1 MGFCEAGFILKEL
14 VLVGRWSLLFILL
27 TQVFL
32 LGVFLVYHDPFPFLF
47 VNFSGQN
54 FFTYSHVTFFWGVG
68 VPEILIGDVVRIWCL
83 FLVGMWQVD
92 HQGGGFTGVDHFF

>member
-54 FFTYSHVTFFWGVG
+54 FFYVLS
-68 VPEILIGDVVRIWCL
+68 CN
-83 FLVGMWQVD
+83 FLL
-92 HQGGGFTGVDHFF
+92 GGGGTRNFDRRCSTDLVFIFSRDVAG